1 MLYLVT
7 TLEITFISEL
17 HLCSNSVTLLPYKE
31 WKYTYFFSET
41 LPPPKYR
48 CAQGYKGSGR
58 ESLRYNL
65 GGAKGKEREEGEW
78 GRKAEG
84 WGPGCDLTPLTWFK
98 KA

>member
-1 MLYLVT
+1 M
-7 TLEITFISEL
+7 
-17 HLCSNSVTLLPYKE
+17 
-31 WKYTYFFSET
+31 
-41 LPPPKYR
+41 
-48 CAQGYKGSGR
+48 
-58 ESLRYNL
+58 RYNL